1 MTCLHALGRHTCLIR
16 KEESAQD
23 QRICG
28 VGTVQRQA
36 PAPAPPASNGMVGRR
51 AGPSRFGVTG

>member
-23 QRICG
+23 QRIL
-28 VGTVQRQA
+28 GTVQRQA
-36 PAPAPPASNGMVGRR
+36 PAPAPLASNGMAGR